1 MKKSITTIAVKCVEE
16 ILQKIEET
24 DFSSIGQAT
33 EELFET
39 LKDSTLEL
47 VQSVVEEMDEA
58 LVTEAKRQRK
68 IDGITVKERNVK
80 RTVLTSIG
88 ELTYERTYFSLR
100 DGTKVYLI
108 DHVIGVESYE
118 RITKELCADL
128 LNKATDMSLQKAI
141 DTRGTAISRQTLD
154 NRLLAMIS
162 PVTEITRLDNTPKE
176 IHIFADEDHVNI
188 RPKKNAVVPLVTV
201 TEGIDTSNE
210 KRHKTI
216 SPISFQGYGMRN
228 ECFTENVVAAIY
240 ERYDM
245 EKVSRTVIHADG
257 GGWIRSLGDLIPE
270 SVYVMDGFHLQKYMK
285 KLYSLP
291 GALQYAGVMNK
302 AITENDHEAFT
313 KYSERIKEK
322 QDEKRIK
329 KFKTGPFIRTA
340 IVDYSAIYNIYQIAG
355 KPYPMKEI
363 RDMSESFL
371 LSDVC
376 GEILS
381 DTAASESSEL
391 AVKTSEDNNPEDHK
405 MTQEA
410 IKKLKHYYETKE
422 LISGE
427 KDISFTCYADRYI
440 YMGGNIS
447 DGVLSLTSE
456 VYGDD
461 YDSERHY
468 IFTKEETEKLFSIVT
483 LDEFIELGKEGHCS
497 GLESFLSAH
506 GIRFDT
512 MTI

>member
-16 ILQKIEET
+16 ILQKIKET

-33 EELFET
+33 EELFDMLKSTT
-39 LKDSTLEL
+39 LAL
-47 VQSVVEEMDEA
+47 VQSVVEEMDDA

-141 DTRGTAISRQTLD
+141 DTRGTEISRQTLD

-162 PVTEITRLDNTPKE
+162 PVTDITRLDNTPKE

-313 KYSERIKEK
+313 KYAERIKDK
-322 QDEKRIK
+322 QDEKGPKKYSEIMTYFHNNWNAIAARRSGEYCGSCTEPLVSHILSERLSRAPLAWSEEGTAKMAMMRVYVKNGGRI
-329 KFKTGPFIRTA
+329 TAENIRVSRSKEDRINDHKA
-340 IVDYSAIYNIYQIAG
+340 LKDGFEIYNEYAEKQIQ
-355 KPYPMKEI
+355 
-363 RDMSESFL
+363 
-371 LSDVC
+371 
-376 GEILS
+376 
-381 DTAASESSEL
+381 
-391 AVKTSEDNNPEDHK
+391 AV
-405 MTQEA
+405 
-410 IKKLKHYYETKE
+410 L
-422 LISGE
+422 
-427 KDISFTCYADRYI
+427 
-440 YMGGNIS
+440 
-447 DGVLSLTSE
+447 DG
-456 VYGDD
+456 D
-461 YDSERHY
+461 YDWS
-468 IFTKEETEKLFSIVT
+468 IFENECFNSGFSYGKLTGTTVLLKALAKEK
-483 LDEFIELGKEGHCS
+483 H
-497 GLESFLSAH
+497 SFVA
-506 GIRFDT
+506 
-512 MTI
+512 

>member
-162 PVTEITRLDNTPKE
+162 PVTDITRLDNTPKE

-188 RPKKNAVVPLVTV
+188 RPKKNAVVPIVTV

-329 KFKTGPFIRTA
+329 KYSEIMTYFHNNWNAIAARRSGEYCGSCTEPLVSHILSERLSREPLAWSEEGAAKMSMMRVYVKNGGRITAENIRVSRSKEDRINDHKA
-340 IVDYSAIYNIYQIAG
+340 LKDGLEIYNEYAEKQIQ
-355 KPYPMKEI
+355 
-363 RDMSESFL
+363 
-371 LSDVC
+371 
-376 GEILS
+376 
-381 DTAASESSEL
+381 
-391 AVKTSEDNNPEDHK
+391 AV
-405 MTQEA
+405 
-410 IKKLKHYYETKE
+410 L
-422 LISGE
+422 
-427 KDISFTCYADRYI
+427 
-440 YMGGNIS
+440 
-447 DGVLSLTSE
+447 DG
-456 VYGDD
+456 D
-461 YDSERHY
+461 YDWS
-468 IFTKEETEKLFSIVT
+468 IFENECFASGFSYGKLTGTTVLLKALAKEK
-483 LDEFIELGKEGHCS
+483 H
-497 GLESFLSAH
+497 SFVA
-506 GIRFDT
+506 
-512 MTI
+512 